1 MPYAKIGQ
9 YLIGEIN
16 YEKICNG
23 FDDFYSNYEMPC
35 GTIAVTDCAELDH
48 LAAIM
53 KDINSQ
59 YTFDTTLT
67 GSLQRLDGYSPVIFF
82 DCGDYVSKLCSN
94 QELLAQFNE
103 QLNRTVPFKRN
114 TDYFYS
120 ISRGKVKIET
130 FSGITISD
138 PSTNDL
144 ASAKEK
150 TAWYAATH

>member
-1 MPYAKIGQ
+1 MRHYRCHGLRRIGSF
-9 YLIGEIN
+9 GN
-16 YEKICNG
+16 YNE
-23 FDDFYSNYEMPC
+23 
-35 GTIAVTDCAELDH
+35 
-48 LAAIM
+48 
-53 KDINSQ
+53 DINSQ

-120 ISRGKVKIET
+120 MSRGKVKIET
-130 FSGITISD
+130 FSGITISI
-138 PSTNDL
+138 PVLMTSL
-144 ASAKEK
+144 PQKKKQHGMQLLIKSIKREIF
-150 TAWYAATH
+150 

>member
-1 MPYAKIGQ
+1 MWHYRCHGLRRI
-9 YLIGEIN
+9 
-16 YEKICNG
+16 
-23 FDDFYSNYEMPC
+23 
-35 GTIAVTDCAELDH
+35 DH

-120 ISRGKVKIET
+120 MSRGKVKIET

-144 ASAKEK
+144 ASAKKNSMVCSYSLNLLKERFSNL
-150 TAWYAATH
+150 